1 MGIKKIVIAGLILA
15 GSVCLSA
22 QNKTILITESHLP
35 YKSQTWFYSGNGQDL
50 DESKIKSYWDQGKR
64 ITSVAYTT
72 NGWFVTMANS
82 SGITMQTY
90 KLSQIWPKDWIK
102 EKWVQD
108 YYITSIARSNK
119 EWLVVMSKGT
129 EFTDQYWSRNTW
141 DNLSSWIRE
150 KREQGMSITEM
161 AFDGTYWTVVVSK
174 TSKISTQGYLFADD
188 SNVVSMIR
196 SEVYDMG
203 YNLHLMDYG
212 DGQFVVVYGN
222 YSENDDRK
230 QSYSINP
237 SDAGSFI
244 QEKWDK
250 SHDIAYIGGGFS
262 ETSSQSLASNTN
274 STTSNVSGSPSKNQI
289 DLPAKYLVSHNGMY
303 GQERIGTFYYLDDG
317 GTSGHA
323 RIHTLK
329 FEKIN
334 GKYYIRFPAATY
346 ALKEITST
354 EFVFENDIRIGPDP
368 YWSYYLAGTIT
379 EEMKEKRNNQFRIRV
394 SKDWNRIVMN
404 GDTMLIGEVTKE
416 YYDAALAINQKAYK
430 QAMQVNS
437 MLQSQSYSSEVS
449 DQLKADIEES
459 ERKLDQMNAKQNDL
473 YKKRDDMNRGHTIIR
488 YKSTNVP
495 STPSVWCSI
504 CNRYDKPHD
513 HVLNDGRH

>member
-102 EKWVQD
+102 EKWGQD
-108 YYITSIARSNK
+108 YHITSIARSNK

-150 KREQGMSITEM
+150 KREKGMSITEM

-262 ETSSQSLASNTN
+262 ETSSQNLSSNTN
-274 STTSNVSGSPSKNQI
+274 TTNTTTATPSKKSGNPSSV
-289 DLPAKYLVSHNGMY
+289 PAKYIVSHDGMY
-303 GQERIGTFYYLDDG
+303 GQERIGTFYYVDDG
-317 GTSGHA
+317 SNGPE

-329 FEKIN
+329 FNKDS
-334 GKYYIRFPAATY
+334 GKYRISFPAATY
-346 ALKEITST
+346 DLKDITST
-354 EFVFENDIRIGPDP
+354 EYVFESNFRYP
-368 YWSYYLAGTIT
+368 YFGSTLGMT
-379 EEMKEKRNNQFRIRV
+379 EEMKEQRNESYRIRV
-394 SKDWNRIVMN
+394 SKDWDRIVIN
-404 GDTMLIGEVTKE
+404 GKTFLVTEVTKE
-416 YYDAALAINQKAYK
+416 YFDLIYDINKKAYEN
-430 QAMQVNS
+430 AMTVNS
-437 MLQSQSYSSEVS
+437 ILNQGYHSEVE